1 MTLSLQCATRAI
13 LTALGAMML
22 LAGPA
27 VAQAPLAAPPRSI
40 NDINSVLDQEK
51 TDPSRA
57 ARARAAAD
65 AQPEAGLEARAQ
77 AQFLFRR
84 AQARASLGRNRDA
97 IADAEQAVTLGNQ
110 VMAGMQRPPQAN
122 QYYFQE
128 LSRYQQFLS
137 IQYRAIGDAKR
148 SIEMDQAISEKFEQ
162 IGRFKGRFFS
172 SNLRTI
178 MAYIQLGDLAQA
190 EAFSAKNAA
199 LLEEAKSWKNF
210 DVQGVYFTAVV
221 EEGKAR
227 VAAARGR
234 ARDAE
239 LAYHKAQDLYR
250 TTIDKLPSWPPQS
263 TPPNKI
269 GLESQIDFLLSYEGS
284 QKRQQGRLSEAEADI
299 RAALLSRLKAVGK
312 YSPELPQIMTALAIV
327 LSEQRRQKEAEQL
340 DRAAIDIFQNL
351 GYQPSVPTYAQA
363 IFLLAGN
370 LFNQARYDE
379 ASEVFA
385 TLDEAIKDWPPERA
399 AGMRLSWSRIF
410 TALMANRTEEAVT
423 LARQL
428 VEFRAKR
435 LGEGHIETA
444 TAHGIL
450 AAALTAARFRNQQDN
465 NRDAEA
471 LKEFQIAMP
480 VLLGNARDTEDDDI
494 AVSSAADS
502 RQQFI
507 VEHYLLVLARNR
519 RAIPNVESESFAL
532 GEAIR
537 RRSVEKALSA
547 SSARAVAR
555 DPALADLVRKEQ
567 DLQKEIGAQL
577 GALNNMLGTP
587 ASERDD
593 KAVAALRSDIEK
605 MRTART
611 AARADIEKKFP
622 GYADLVSP
630 KSATVEDMRAVLR
643 PGEAMISLYF
653 GQRGSLMWAIP
664 KEGPVAFASTRM
676 TARDLDKKVNVLREA
691 LEPQAAMVSDI
702 PPFDVALASEIY
714 NEVLKPIEGGWKS
727 AKNLIVVTNGALG
740 LLPLGLLPT
749 ANVTVKTDAEPYFSG
764 YRDVPW
770 LARTHAVTTVPS
782 AAAFRTLRKLP
793 ASRPNRDKLIAFG
806 DPLFNADQA
815 AEAKTGGAVPAQVAQ
830 TTMRG
835 LPLKLRAAPQLND
848 KESVTIAALPRLPD
862 TADELRS
869 IALAL
874 EADPSR
880 VVNLGLKANEQTV
893 KTMDLSKY
901 KILVFAT
908 HGLVPGELSGL
919 TQPALALSAPD
930 VAGVDGDGLLTMEE
944 ILALKLDADWVVL
957 SACNTGTSASTG
969 AGAEAASG
977 LGRAFFYAGTRALL
991 VTNWSVHSASAREL
1005 VSDLFRRQA
1014 KDAAITRGEALR
1026 QAMTAMIDGPGFK
1039 DDKGHTLFAYAH
1051 PLFWAPY
1058 TIIGDGGGN

>member
-1 MTLSLQCATRAI
+1 MLLSLQCGTRAV
-13 LTALGAMML
+13 LAALGMMA
-22 LAGPA
+22 LAVPA
-27 VAQAPLAAPPRSI
+27 VAQGSLAAPPRSI
-40 NDINSVLDQEK
+40 KDINSVLDQEK

-57 ARARAAAD
+57 ARARANAD
-65 AQPEAGLEARAQ
+65 VEPEAGLDTRAQ

-97 IADAEQAVTLGNQ
+97 IADAEQAITLGNQ

-128 LSRYQQFLS
+128 ISRYQQFLS
-137 IQYRAIGDAKR
+137 LQYRAIGDARR
-148 SIEMDQAISEKFEQ
+148 SIQMDQAISEKFEQ
-162 IGRFKGRFFS
+162 IGRFKGRFFN

-178 MAYIQLGDLAQA
+178 IAYLQLGDIAQA
-190 EAFSAKNAA
+190 EAYVAKNVA

-210 DVQGVYFTAVV
+210 DVQGVYYAAVV
-221 EEGKAR
+221 EDGKGR
-227 VAAARGR
+227 LAATRGR
-234 ARDAE
+234 AREAE
-239 LAYHKAQDLYR
+239 LSYHKAQELYR
-250 TTIDKLPSWPPQS
+250 ATIDKLPSWPPQS

-269 GLESQIDFLLSYEGS
+269 GLESQIDFLLSYEGTM
-284 QKRQQGRLSEAEADI
+284 KWRQGRLSEGEADI

-312 YSPELPQIMTALAIV
+312 YSPETPQIMITLANI
-327 LSEQRRQKEAEQL
+327 LSEQRRPKESEQL
-340 DRAAIDIFQNL
+340 VRAAIEIYQTL
-351 GYQPSVPTYAQA
+351 GQTPAVPTYASALSQLGA
-363 IFLLAGN
+363 N
-370 LFNQARYDE
+370 LFNQSRYDE
-379 ASEVFA
+379 AAEVFA
-385 TLDEAIKDWPPERA
+385 TLDEGLKNWPPERS
-399 AGMRLSWSRIF
+399 AGLRLGWARIF
-410 TALMANRTEEAVT
+410 TAFFANRREDGIA

-428 VEFRAKR
+428 IEFRTKR
-435 LGEGHIETA
+435 FGENHVETA

-450 AAALTAARFRNQQDN
+450 AAGLTYARFRDGKEVE
-465 NRDAEA
+465 NRDPEA
-471 LKEFQIAMP
+471 LKEFQIALP
-480 VLLGNARDTEDDDI
+480 VLLGNTRDTEDDDI
-494 AVSSAADS
+494 AVASSADA

-507 VEHYLLVLARNR
+507 VEAYLQVLARNR

-537 RRSVEKALSA
+537 RRSVEKALAA
-547 SSARAVAR
+547 SSARAIAR

-593 KAVAALRSDIEK
+593 KAVTALRAGIEK
-605 MRTART
+605 LRSARNT
-611 AARADIEKKFP
+611 ARADIEKKFP

-630 KSATVEDMRAVLR
+630 KPATIEDMRAVLR

-653 GQRGSLMWAIP
+653 GSRGSLMWAIP

-676 TARDLDKKVNVLREA
+676 TARDLDKKVKTLREA
-691 LEPQAAMVSDI
+691 LEPQAATIAEI
-702 PPFDVALASEIY
+702 PPFNVALASEIY
-714 NEVLKPIEGGWKS
+714 DQVLKPIEGGWKS

-749 ANVTVKTDAEPYFSG
+749 SNVTVKADAEPYFAG

-782 AAAFRTLRKLP
+782 AAALRTLRKLP
-793 ASRPNRDKLIAFG
+793 ASRRNREKLIAFG
-806 DPLFNADQA
+806 DPLFNAEQA
-815 AEAKTGGAVPAQVAQ
+815 AEASRGAAVPVEVTQ
-830 TTMRG
+830 TALRG
-835 LPLKLRAAPQLND
+835 MPLKRRAAPQLDD
-848 KESVTIAALPRLPD
+848 KDTANIGALPRLPD
-862 TADELRS
+862 TADELHS

-874 EADPSR
+874 EADPSK

-893 KTMDLSKY
+893 KNTDLSKF

-930 VAGVDGDGLLTMEE
+930 VAGVEGDGLLTMEE
-944 ILALKLDADWVVL
+944 ILALRLDADWVVL

-1005 VSDLFRRQA
+1005 VTDVFRRQA
-1014 KDAAITRGEALR
+1014 KDDKITRGEALR
-1026 QAMTAMIDGPGFK
+1026 QSMTAMIDGPGFK
-1039 DDKGHTLFAYAH
+1039 DDKGRTLFAYAH